1 MTTAKKPYEEEP
13 GLQSYKSR
21 WFGDQDVGVYFME
34 KIIPNMKT
42 RALTPEDGVIHDNL
56 SLILNALNTDK
67 NMTAG
72 EALKLLKEELAE
84 ELPDIKV
91 N

>member
-1 MTTAKKPYEEEP
+1 
-13 GLQSYKSR
+13 
-21 WFGDQDVGVYFME
+21 
-34 KIIPNMKT
+34 MKT